1 MLEILAFGRMSEPN
15 IAATGLS
22 LWRGSGKIGRIKVD
36 KVRMNAEELAAQR
49 IAAIRRSGLLDKAGN
64 EQFGHLTEHV
74 RAALDVPVAII
85 SIVDEHRQVFAGH
98 CGLPEPWA
106 ARGETPITHSF
117 CQHVVAT
124 NDVLTIEDARLND
137 LVRDNM
143 AIDDLGVVAYLG
155 VPIRL
160 PDGQLIGA
168 LAAIDTQPHLW
179 TARDRLTLETL
190 AKVVEKQIEVGV
202 SELMYRSLFRDM
214 QEGYYV
220 ASAVRDATGD
230 IVDIR
235 FEDINP
241 AFQRLTGMIP
251 DTVLGATLSQIAP
264 DVLDDMMPAY
274 RSVFDLGE
282 PIVHLNQANEIG
294 GKWFENRI
302 RRIGADRIA
311 SVFSDVTARKL
322 AEERLQKSEAHW
334 RGLFE
339 QLEEGFILGELI
351 RDADGHV
358 IDWRYIEVNRA
369 WGELVGIAPSSA
381 VGRTVHEVFH
391 GSEDA
396 WIPAFAAVVSSDE
409 PLIFVREVGTTGR
422 WYEGHAQPLDAERFV
437 VLFVEVTARLK
448 LEAELR
454 EQQRQL
460 STIIDTMPVGVLLAE
475 APTGRIILQNERS
488 QQLLGRDATA
498 AQSVDEY
505 DIFVATHHDGSPF
518 DPQHY
523 PLARIMARECDSATV
538 EVLYHRPDGSK
549 TWISIVGEAIKDLSG
564 DLSGAVVAVT
574 DISDR
579 KMVEAEKELINREM
593 AHRLKNMLAMV
604 QAIAT
609 QTLRP
614 VTEQAHVRTF
624 EKRLHALSRAHDV
637 LLHDNHDSAPIQA
650 IMATTLE
657 SLAPADRVD
666 LRGPRTIVGPKGAL
680 SLALLLHELGTN
692 AVKYGALS
700 NEHGRVAIDWFID
713 GKGVERALHMT
724 WQETDGPIV
733 TPPERK
739 GFGTKLL
746 RMGLAGAGGVDVDYA
761 PTGLVVKMTALLT
774 QLQQTE

>member
-1 MLEILAFGRMSEPN
+1 
-15 IAATGLS
+15 
-22 LWRGSGKIGRIKVD
+22 
-36 KVRMNAEELAAQR
+36 MNAEELAAQR
-49 IAAIRRSGLLDKAGN
+49 ITAIRRSGLLDKAGN

-74 RAALDVPVAII
+74 RAALEVPVSII
-85 SIVDEHRQVFAGH
+85 SIVDENRQVFAGH

-106 ARGETPITHSF
+106 SLGETPITHSF
-117 CQHVVAT
+117 CQHVVST
-124 NDVLTIEDARLND
+124 NAILTVEDARLHD
-137 LVRDNM
+137 LVRDNR
-143 AIDDLGVVAYLG
+143 AIGDLGVVAYLG
-155 VPIRL
+155 VPICL

-168 LAAIDTQPHLW
+168 LAAIDTKPRIW
-179 TARDRLTLETL
+179 GERDRKALETL

-202 SELMYRSLFRDM
+202 SELMYRSLFHDM

-220 ASAVRDATGD
+220 ASAVRDVEGD

-235 FEDINP
+235 FEDVNP
-241 AFQRLTGMIP
+241 AFQRLTGMTP
-251 DTVLGATLSQIAP
+251 ETVRGATLSEVAP
-264 DVLDDMMPAY
+264 GVLSDMMPAY
-274 RSVFDLGE
+274 RSVFEHGE
-282 PIVHLNQANEIG
+282 PIVHVNRATEIG

-302 RRIGADRIA
+302 RRIGSDQIA

-322 AEERLQKSEAHW
+322 AEERLQKSESHW

-351 RDADGHV
+351 RSADGEAV
-358 IDWRYIEVNRA
+358 DWRYVEVNRA
-369 WGELVGIAPSSA
+369 WGDLVGIAPSSA
-381 VGRTVHEVFH
+381 VGRTVTEVFS
-391 GSEDA
+391 GAEDA
-396 WIPAFAAVVSSDE
+396 WIPAFAEVVRSGE
-409 PLIFVREVGTTGR
+409 PLVFIRQVGETGR
-422 WYEGHAQPLDAERFV
+422 WYEGHAQPLDKERFV
-437 VLFVEVTARLK
+437 VLFVEVTERLK

-454 EQQRQL
+454 DQQRQL

-488 QQLLGRDATA
+488 QQLLGHDATA
-498 AQSVDEY
+498 AQSVEDY
-505 DIFVATHHDGSPF
+505 AIFVATQHDGSPF
-518 DPQHY
+518 DPQQY
-523 PLARIMARECDSATV
+523 PLARIMSRECDRAKA

-564 DLSGAVVAVT
+564 SLSGAVVVVT

-614 VTEQAHVRTF
+614 VTEQVHVRTF

-657 SLAPADRVD
+657 SVAPADRFD

-700 NEHGRVAIDWFID
+700 NENGRVAIDWFIE
-713 GKGVERALHMT
+713 GTGAERSLHLT
-724 WQETDGPIV
+724 WQETGGPLV

-739 GFGTKLL
+739 GFGSKLL
-746 RMGLAGAGGVDVDYA
+746 RMGLAGSGGIDVDYA
-761 PTGLVVKMTALLT
+761 PSGLVVKMQALLS

>member
-1 MLEILAFGRMSEPN
+1 MKYGRLAVC
-15 IAATGLS
+15 LS
-22 LWRGSGKIGRIKVD
+22 RPSQPLDSPSGAGPEDRSFKVD

-85 SIVDEHRQVFAGH
+85 SIVDENRQVFAGH

-124 NDVLTIEDARLND
+124 NAVLTIEDARLEM

-160 PDGQLIGA
+160 PDGHLIGA
-168 LAAIDTQPHLW
+168 LAAIDTKPRVWQE
-179 TARDRLTLETL
+179 RDRLALQTL

-202 SELMYRSLFRDM
+202 SELMYRSLFHDM

-220 ASAVRDATGD
+220 ASAVRDND
-230 IVDIR
+230 DNVVDIR
-235 FEDINP
+235 FEDVNP
-241 AFQRLTGMIP
+241 AFERLTGIAG
-251 DTVLGATLSQIAP
+251 TAVVGATLSNVAP
-264 DVLDDMMPAY
+264 GVLDDMLPVY
-274 RSVFDLGE
+274 RAVFDLGE
-282 PIVHLNQANEIG
+282 PIVHLNQATEIA

-322 AEERLQKSEAHW
+322 AEERLQTSEAHW

-339 QLEEGFILGELI
+339 QLEEGFILGELV
-351 RDADGHV
+351 RDADGKV
-358 IDWRYIEVNRA
+358 VDWRYVEVNRA
-369 WGELVGIAPSSA
+369 WGELVGVAPSFA
-381 VGRTVHEVFH
+381 VGRTVRDVFQ
-391 GSEDA
+391 GVEDE
-396 WIPAFAAVVSSDE
+396 WIMAFAEVTRSSE
-409 PLIFVREVGTTGR
+409 PLVFVRQVGTTGR
-422 WYEGHAQPLDAERFV
+422 WYEGHAQPLDKERFV

-448 LEAELR
+448 LEATLR
-454 EQQRQL
+454 DQQRQL

-488 QQLLGRDATA
+488 QQLLGHDATV
-498 AQSVDEY
+498 AQSVEQY
-505 DIFVATHHDGSPF
+505 DIFIATHNDGSPF

-523 PLARIMARECDSATV
+523 PLARIMAGECESAKA
-538 EVLYHRPDGSK
+538 EVLYHRPDGGK
-549 TWISIVGEAIKDLSG
+549 TWISIVGEAIKDASG
-564 DLSGAVVAVT
+564 GLSGAVVAIT
-574 DISDR
+574 DVSDR
-579 KMVEAEKELINREM
+579 KVVEAERELINREM

-637 LLHDNHDSAPIQA
+637 LLHDNHDAAPIEA
-650 IMATTLE
+650 IVATTLE
-657 SLAPADRVD
+657 SVAPADRVD
-666 LRGPRTIVGPKGAL
+666 LNGPRTIIGPKGAL

-692 AVKYGALS
+692 AVKHGALS
-700 NEHGRVAIDWFID
+700 NEHGRVAIRWSVD
-713 GKGVERALHMT
+713 GTRAERALQLT
-724 WQETDGPIV
+724 WQETGGPLV
-733 TPPERK
+733 TPPERN

-746 RMGLAGAGGVDVDYA
+746 RMGLAGAGGVDVNYA
-761 PTGLVVKMTALLT
+761 PSGLVVKMQALLT
-774 QLQQTE
+774 LLQQTE